1 MNANLNFKAALPHL
15 IIILI
20 FIGLTAGFFTPLFK
34 GKTIRQGDIA
44 RHIGMSKEIVDHRAK
59 FNEEP
64 LWTNSM
70 FGGMPAYQISVLYKN
85 NFVKYFDKVF
95 TAGITNQAGYF
106 LLYLVGF
113 YILMIALRVN
123 PWLGMAGAIAFAFSS
138 YFTIIIEAG
147 HNSKAHAIGYMAPV
161 FAGIVLSFRG
171 KLLLGGMLTA
181 LFLSLELAA
190 NHLQITYYLL
200 LLVLIYGVAELIAA
214 IKEKRLP
221 GFAKSAAVLAGAALL
236 AVGTNAGNILTT
248 LEYGKETTR
257 GRSELSIKPDG
268 TPNTDVKTTGL
279 DKDYATGWSYG
290 KAETMTLLI
299 PEFKGGASGYIG
311 NDKKVLA
318 DVDPQMKQAV
328 AQMDKYWGDQPG
340 TSGPVY
346 AGALVMFLAVLG
358 LFIVKGPFKWVL
370 FIGTLLSIML
380 GWGKN
385 FMPLTDFFLDYVPGY
400 NKFRAVSMTLVIAE
414 FTIPLLAVL
423 AVHEIITNRNIL
435 KENISI
441 FGRPVAAQRMFIA
454 AFVLT
459 GGLALLF
466 FLSPGSANVYKTG
479 EAEMIAYQITQ
490 SSPEVDQAR
499 AQDYADRLL
508 VEVGTARQ
516 QILRSDAGRSFIFIL
531 LGGLLVWFYARQR
544 FTHWI
549 LIGGIALLVLIDM
562 WGVNARYLGKE
573 NYVEKQEM
581 QVPYKITAASEA
593 ILNDKSPSYRVL
605 NLTTDTWNDAST
617 AYFHQS
623 IGGYHGA
630 KLKRIQ
636 EFIEFYLAR
645 NLNTIVGTLQ
655 ASPTDSAISNTL
667 SKLGTLNMLNAKY
680 IIYNPSSPPLLNR
693 FALGNAWF
701 VQETKTVAD
710 RNEEMM
716 QTGKIDPAKT
726 AVIEQSFSDQVSGF
740 SPKADPAATIT
751 MKSYKA
757 NQLVYESNSASE
769 QLAVFSE
776 IWYPYGWKATIDGKD
791 ASVLRANYLLRALR
805 VPAGKHTIEFRFE
818 PSSYYTGEKISLAS
832 SVLVILLVLG
842 VGFIEIKK
850 LLASK

>member
-1 MNANLNFKAALPHL
+1 MKLDIKTSILPHV
-15 IIILI
+15 IIIIVFVLI
-20 FIGLTAGFFTPLFK
+20 TVGFFTPLFK
-34 GKTIRQGDIA
+34 GKTIRQGDIM
-44 RHIGMSKEIVDHRAK
+44 RHRGASQEIVEHRQK

-95 TAGITNQAGYF
+95 TGGISNQAGYF
-106 LLYLVGF
+106 FLYLAGF
-113 YILMIALRVN
+113 YILMMALRVN
-123 PWLGMAGAIAFAFSS
+123 PWLGMVGAIAFAFSS

-161 FAGIVLSFRG
+161 FAGIVLAFRG

-221 GFAKSAAVLAGAALL
+221 AFAMSAAVLAGAALL

-268 TPNTDVKTTGL
+268 TPNTDVKTSGL

-311 NDKKVLA
+311 NDKKALE

-370 FIGTLLSIML
+370 FLGTLLSIML

-423 AVHEIITNRNIL
+423 AVHEIIKNRNIL
-435 KENISI
+435 KESI
-441 FGRPVAAQRMFIA
+441 TLFGKPVATQRMFIA

-459 GGLALLF
+459 GGIALLF
-466 FLSPGSANVYKTG
+466 FLSPGSSDVYKTR

-490 SSPEVDQAR
+490 ASPEVDQAR

-508 VEVGTARQ
+508 VEVGVARQ

-544 FTHWI
+544 FSHWI

-573 NYVEKQEM
+573 NYVEKKEM
-581 QVPYKITAASEA
+581 EVPYKITPASEA

-605 NLTTDTWNDAST
+605 NLTTDTWNDANTS
-617 AYFHQS
+617 YFHQS

-636 EFIEFYLAR
+636 EFIEFYLSR
-645 NLNTIVGTLQ
+645 NLNAIVGTLQ
-655 ASPTDSAISNTL
+655 SSPSDSAISNTL

-680 IIYNPSSPPLLNR
+680 IIYNPSSPPMLNR

-701 VQETKTVAD
+701 VQDIKTVAD

-716 QTGKIDPAKT
+716 ETGKIDPAKT
-726 AVIEQSFSDQVSGF
+726 AVVEQSFNEQLSGF
-740 SPKADPAATIT
+740 TPKADPSATIT
-751 MKSYKA
+751 LKSYKA
-757 NQLVYESNSASE
+757 NHLVYESNAASE

-776 IWYPYGWKATIDGKD
+776 IWYPHGWKATIDGKD
-791 ASVLRANYLLRALR
+791 ASVIRANYLLRALR

-832 SVLVILLVLG
+832 SLLVILLVLG
-842 VGFIEIKK
+842 GGFIEIRK